1 MSTKDDLFEIADRQ
15 QGFFT
20 SQQAEKVG
28 IHRSHFHRKIEA
40 GEWVKELRGV
50 YRLAHYPITNRPE
63 LVLWSLWSRNRDG
76 VSQGIW
82 SYDTALDI
90 HELSDIMPSKMHM
103 TVPKRFRKGIQ
114 IPQVLH
120 LHFADLEKADFEVHQ
135 GFCVTTPIKTLVDVI
150 EEGSLSDELII
161 QAIRD
166 ALKKGLISH
175 RKLTEI
181 STGQTNSKLRK
192 ILNEFAF

>member
-28 IHRSHFHRKIEA
+28 IHRTHFHRKIES
-40 GEWVKELRGV
+40 GEWVKELRGI

-63 LVLWSLWSRNRDG
+63 LVLWSLWSRNKDG
-76 VSQGIW
+76 VPQGIW

-90 HELSDIMPSKMHM
+90 YELSDIMPSKMHM

-114 IPQVLH
+114 IPQMLH
-120 LHFADLEKADFEVHQ
+120 LHFADLEEADFEVHQ
-135 GFCVTTPIKTLVDVI
+135 GFCVTTPIKTLVDVT

-166 ALKKGLISH
+166 ALKKGLISR
-175 RKLTEI
+175 RKLTEV
-181 STGQTNSKLRK
+181 STEQTNSKLRK